1 MIKLKN
7 ITKFYG
13 SGNTKT
19 EVLKGINL
27 DVKEGEFIALMG
39 PSGSGKSTLMNI
51 LGTLDVPTNGEY
63 YLENSDVSKLNTIQR
78 TMIRR
83 YIFGFVFQSFNLL
96 KKTSALDNVQV
107 PLIYQGL
114 PKKERIIKAKTALE
128 EVDLG
133 NRINYKTN
141 QLSGGQQQRVAIA
154 RAIVTKP
161 KILFADEPTGNLD
174 SVRSTET
181 MKLLKKLNNKGI
193 TIIMVTHEENMAQYA
208 SKTVHMKD
216 GVLCF

>member
-7 ITKFYG
+7 LTKYYG

-27 DVKEGEFIALMG
+27 EIKEGEFIALMG

-51 LGTLDVPTNGEY
+51 LGTLDIPTSGEY
-63 YLENSDVSKLNTIQR
+63 YLENSDVSKLNSTQR
-78 TMIRR
+78 AMIRR

-107 PLIYQGL
+107 PLIYQGI
-114 PKKERIIKAKTALE
+114 PKKERIIKAKKALE

-133 NRINYKTN
+133 NRINHLTN

-154 RAIVTKP
+154 RAIVTNP

-174 SVRSTET
+174 SVRSIET
-181 MKLLKKLNNKGI
+181 MELLKALNNKGI
-193 TIIMVTHEENMAQYA
+193 TIIMVTHEEDMAQYT
-208 SKTVHMKD
+208 SKIIHMKD
-216 GVLCF
+216 GVLC

>member
-7 ITKFYG
+7 IKKYYG

-27 DVKEGEFIALMG
+27 EIKEGEFIALMG

-51 LGTLDVPTNGEY
+51 LGTLDIPTSGEY
-63 YLENSDVSKLNTIQR
+63 YLENSDVSKLNSTQR
-78 TMIRR
+78 AMIRR

-107 PLIYQGL
+107 PLIYQGI
-114 PKKERIIKAKTALE
+114 PKKERIIKAKKALE

-133 NRINYKTN
+133 NRINHLTN

-154 RAIVTKP
+154 RAIVTNP

-174 SVRSTET
+174 SVRSIET
-181 MKLLKKLNNKGI
+181 MELLKALNNKGI
-193 TIIMVTHEENMAQYA
+193 TIIMVTHEEEMAQYA
-208 SKTVHMKD
+208 SKIVHIKD
-216 GVLCF
+216 GVLC

>member
-7 ITKFYG
+7 LTKYYG
-13 SGNTKT
+13 SGDTKT

-27 DVKEGEFIALMG
+27 EIKEGEFIALME

-51 LGTLDVPTNGEY
+51 LGTLDIPTRGEY
-63 YLENSDVSKLNTIQR
+63 YLENSDVSKLNSTQR
-78 TMIRR
+78 AMIRR

-107 PLIYQGL
+107 PLIYQGI
-114 PKKERIIKAKTALE
+114 PKKERIIKAKKALE

-133 NRINYKTN
+133 NRINHLTN

-154 RAIVTKP
+154 RAIVTNP

-174 SVRSTET
+174 SVRSIET
-181 MKLLKKLNNKGI
+181 MELLKALNNKGI
-193 TIIMVTHEENMAQYA
+193 TIIMVTHEEEMAQYA
-208 SKTVHMKD
+208 SKIIHIKD
-216 GVLCF
+216 GVLC

>member
-7 ITKFYG
+7 LTKYYG

-27 DVKEGEFIALMG
+27 EIKEGEFIALMG

-51 LGTLDVPTNGEY
+51 LGTLDIPTSGEY
-63 YLENSDVSKLNTIQR
+63 YLENSDVSKLNSIQR
-78 TMIRR
+78 AMIRR

-107 PLIYQGL
+107 PLIYQGI
-114 PKKERIIKAKTALE
+114 PKKERIIKAKKALE

-133 NRINYKTN
+133 NRINHLTN

-154 RAIVTKP
+154 RAIVTNP

-174 SVRSTET
+174 SVRSIET
-181 MKLLKKLNNKGI
+181 MELLKALNNKGI
-193 TIIMVTHEENMAQYA
+193 TIIMVTHEEDMAQYA
-208 SKTVHMKD
+208 SKIIHIKD
-216 GVLCF
+216 GVLC

>member
-7 ITKFYG
+7 LTKYYG

-19 EVLKGINL
+19 EVLKEINL
-27 DVKEGEFIALMG
+27 EIKEGEFIALMG

-51 LGTLDVPTNGEY
+51 LGTLDIPTSGEY
-63 YLENSDVSKLNTIQR
+63 YLENSDVSKLNSTQR
-78 TMIRR
+78 AMIRR

-107 PLIYQGL
+107 PLIYQGI
-114 PKKERIIKAKTALE
+114 PKKERIIKAKKALE

-133 NRINYKTN
+133 NRINHLTN

-154 RAIVTKP
+154 RAIVTNP

-174 SVRSTET
+174 SVRSIET
-181 MKLLKKLNNKGI
+181 MELLKALNNKGI
-193 TIIMVTHEENMAQYA
+193 TIIMVTHEEDMAQYA
-208 SKTVHMKD
+208 SKIIHIKD
-216 GVLCF
+216 GVLC

>member
-114 PKKERIIKAKTALE
+114 PKKERILRAKTALK